1 VSAAGRGPAAAG
13 PARAGWRVEIERP
26 GCGVHLV
33 ADQAAAVR
41 LADAAPGNVW
51 VEPADD
57 VADGEVLDAAG
68 VDRVIAERRW

>member
-1 VSAAGRGPAAAG
+1 MSARVEGAAAAG
-13 PARAGWRVEIERP
+13 PARAAGWRVEIERY

-33 ADQAAAVR
+33 AGRAAAVR

-51 VEPADD
+51 VEPVD
-57 VADGEVLDAAG
+57 VAEGEVLDAAA

>member
-1 VSAAGRGPAAAG
+1 MSAPAEGSAAAG
-13 PARAGWRVEIERP
+13 PTRAGWRVEIERP

-57 VADGEVLDAAG
+57 VDGEVLTAAA
-68 VDRVIAERRW
+68 VDRVIAEGAW